1 MRITPFLGPGIELP
15 ETAVT
20 DGFGVLAKRGKGKT
34 NLAGVMEE
42 IFLRRGHSIV
52 VLDPPDAH
60 WGIRYEA
67 DDDGKPTGPSG
78 FDVLIIGGEHG
89 DIPIEQTSGREAARI
104 IVDGNISCVI
114 EMKALGFTE
123 RQRWCADFADEIFRI
138 NRTPR
143 HIFFEEAQNFLP
155 QQLKFDEQKAVLYA
169 MSRIIEEGRSS
180 GLGFTIISQRPAK
193 VNKDALTQI
202 DNMIVLGM
210 MGPQDIDQVEEWFKH
225 HFHDKD
231 ALRAMI
237 ETLPKLKPGEA
248 WALMPEH
255 LKEPVKFTVKLRAT
269 YHAGRTPKPGES
281 VVNVAKFTVSEAV
294 KKLKESFAEKQQE
307 RRAEIQNLNEA
318 KKRIREL
325 ETQLRAKPKTVPAK
339 PQLDYQAMKAATQI
353 YERTIR
359 EYRAAIGQ
367 FREQLAHIQ
376 ERAKRGLA
384 IEYPDL
390 DFRGRESHAET
401 ARPARGHASP
411 APNQAASQGS
421 IPTARESMGPNRLAR
436 PVLEPPNGDLQGPH
450 KKILRALGELLSI
463 GREQAPKPMVAAW
476 AGYSP
481 GGGAFMN
488 PLGYL
493 RTAGLV
499 HYPQPGSVALTD
511 AGREHVGPC
520 EPPDQDEIHRR
531 VRDVL
536 PGPAR
541 KILSVLLEL
550 PPGTEL
556 SKEQLAEQAGY
567 TEGGGAFQNPLGA
580 LRTAGFVNY
589 PRSGYVRASD
599 WLFLE

>member
-1 MRITPFLGPGIELP
+1 MRISNFLGPGIELP
-15 ETAVT
+15 DTAVT
-20 DGFGVLAKRGKGKT
+20 DGFAILAKRGKGKT

-67 DDDGKPTGPSG
+67 DEEGKPTGPSG

-89 DIPIEQTSGREAARI
+89 DIPIEQTNGREAARI
-104 IVDGNISCVI
+104 IVDGNISSVI
-114 EMKALGFTE
+114 EMRALGFTE
-123 RQRWCADFADEIFRI
+123 RQRWCAEFADEIFRI
-138 NRTPR
+138 NSTPR

-155 QQLKFDEQKAVLYA
+155 QLLKFDEQKAVLYA

-225 HFHDKD
+225 HFHDKE

-237 ETLPKLKPGEA
+237 DTLPKLRAGEA

-255 LKEPVKFTVKLRAT
+255 LKEPVKFTARLRVT

-281 VVNVAKFTVSEAV
+281 KVNVDKFSVSEAV
-294 KKLKESFAEKQQE
+294 KKLKNSFAERQKEQ
-307 RRAEIQNLNEA
+307 RTEIQNLNEA

-325 ETQLRAKPKTVPAK
+325 EKQLRAQTKPAPVK
-339 PQLDYQAMKAATQI
+339 PQLDHHAMKAATQI
-353 YERTIR
+353 LDGKIR
-359 EYRAAIGQ
+359 EYRKT
-367 FREQLAHIQ
+367 LADATSRCKYIRQ
-376 ERAKRGLA
+376 
-384 IEYPDL
+384 
-390 DFRGRESHAET
+390 HAEKIVAMAT
-401 ARPARGHASP
+401 IGEELKVGEIPSFPVEKQEVSVKPAPAFTVSRPPHKPSEWLPTRPADVELS
-411 APNQAASQGS
+411 
-421 IPTARESMGPNRLAR
+421 
-436 PVLEPPNGDLQGPH
+436 NGDLKGPH
-450 KKILRALGELLSI
+450 KAILRALGELLSI
-463 GREQAPKPMVAAW
+463 GKESAPKPMVAAW

-488 PLGYL
+488 PLGAL
-493 RTAGLV
+493 RSWGLV
-499 HYPQPGSVALTD
+499 DYPTPGNVALT
-511 AGREHVGPC
+511 ATGRDKVGPC
-520 EPPDQDEIHRR
+520 EPPDQEEIHRR

-541 KILSVLLEL
+541 KILSVFLEL
-550 PPGTEL
+550 EPGTEL
-556 SKEQLAEQAGY
+556 SKADLAERAGY
-567 TEGGGAFQNPLGA
+567 SEGGGAFANPLGA
-580 LRTAGFVNY
+580 LRTAGFVDY
-589 PRSGYVRASD
+589 PRSGYVRAAD
-599 WLFLE
+599 WLFWN